1 MCHAGLDTVRISPV
15 PMIVESPDH
24 HVVVANKRLF
34 IGEHRI
40 VALFEIACLIQ
51 MAVESGLV
59 SDDEIL
65 AGCGGALDDIE
76 RGHHGHG
83 DSGNGCV
90 GISGLEGVNSRLTP
104 RHANILLNPFNDGLS
119 SELRLL
125 CD

>member
-1 MCHAGLDTVRISPV
+1 MPLRRAVRV
-15 PMIVESPDH
+15 R
-24 HVVVANKRLF
+24 KRPHPAERPRTAWYR
-34 IGEHRI
+34 G
-40 VALFEIACLIQ
+40 LFEIACLIQ
-51 MAVESGLV
+51 MAVESSVV

-65 AGCGGALDDIE
+65 ARCGGALDDIE
-76 RGHHGHG
+76 RGHHGDG

-90 GISGLEGVNSRLTP
+90 GIAGLEGVNSRLTP